1 MVFHIMNLNKKKF
14 GNKTYQIKDR
24 NNLLV
29 FKTS

>member
-1 MVFHIMNLNKKKF
+1 MNLNKKKF